1 MANRVVVVE
10 AGQVSCPES
19 GQVDVER
26 CLTCPA
32 FRRLLAGDE
41 TEATCVECRSPR
53 TALTA
58 TWDAYAGLAGH
69 LPG

>member
-1 MANRVVVVE
+1 MANRVLVVD

-19 GQVDVER
+19 GQVDIER
-26 CLTCPA
+26 CLTCPS

-41 TEATCVECRSPR
+41 NEAPCVECRTPR

-58 TWDAYAGLAGH
+58 AWDAYAGLAGH